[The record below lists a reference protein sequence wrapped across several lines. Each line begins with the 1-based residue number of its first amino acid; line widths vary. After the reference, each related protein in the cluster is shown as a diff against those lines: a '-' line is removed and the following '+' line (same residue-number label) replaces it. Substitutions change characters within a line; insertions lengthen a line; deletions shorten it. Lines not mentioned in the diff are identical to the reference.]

1 MTRYS
6 VRVGGPYLSSQT
18 GRRLPR
24 LRLLLLERD
33 LDLDRDRDLLLLD
46 RDLDLDLDPRL
57 EG

>member
-6 VRVGGPYLSSQT
+6 VRVGGPYLSSHT

-33 LDLDRDRDLLLLD
+33 LDLDLDRDLLLLE
-46 RDLDLDLDPRL
+46 RDLDRDLDPRL